1 MPSLSTSKPSRFWT
15 ITIAALLAVLIA
27 TSLGIWQLRRA
38 EQKLSIA
45 RATDTRGQL
54 ALLDNAT
61 LLASDIAV
69 QTLHYRHAQL
79 SGAWLAQHTHY
90 LENRQMNERVGF
102 FVVTPFQ
109 LAQSD
114 KTLLVQ
120 RGWVPRTLLDRTQ
133 LPAIVTPEGAQQITV
148 TITPPPGRLWD
159 FDSAASGL
167 IRQNINLEKFAD
179 ETKLAL
185 LPYSAQEI
193 AGSSNAADG
202 LLRQWPAISSGV
214 DKHYGYA
221 AQWFGLAALFAGLY
235 AWFQWLLPRKLARA
249 SQKLL

>member
-1 MPSLSTSKPSRFWT
+1 MPSLSSSKPSRFWT
-15 ITIAALLAVLIA
+15 ITLAALLAVLIA
-27 TSLGIWQLRRA
+27 ISLGIWQLRRA

-45 RATDTRGQL
+45 SETASRAQL
-54 ALLDNAT
+54 ALLDNAA
-61 LLASDIAV
+61 LLASGTAA

-79 SGAWLAQHTHY
+79 SGSWLAQHTHY
-90 LENRQMNERVGF
+90 LENRQMNARVGF

-120 RGWVPRTLLDRTQ
+120 RGWVPRNLLDRTQ

-148 TITPPPGRLWD
+148 SITPPPGRLWD
-159 FDSAASGL
+159 FDSAEAGL
-167 IRQNINLEKFAD
+167 IRQNINLEKFAN

-185 LPYSAQEI
+185 LPFSAQEI
-193 AGSSNAADG
+193 AGSNNAADG

-221 AQWFGLAALFAGLY
+221 AQWFGLGALFAGLY
-235 AWFQWLLPRKLARA
+235 VWFQWLLPKKLARTE
-249 SQKLL
+249 QKLL